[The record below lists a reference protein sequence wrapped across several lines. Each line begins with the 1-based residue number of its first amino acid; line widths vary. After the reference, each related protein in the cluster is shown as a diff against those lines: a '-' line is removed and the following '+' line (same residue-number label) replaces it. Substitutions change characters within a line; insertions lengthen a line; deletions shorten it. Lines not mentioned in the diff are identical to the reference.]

1 MQNLFDWNLV
11 LRIFPLLL
19 PALCTTIEATL
30 LGMIVALILGLLF
43 ALARYSPAYA
53 VKKFTAVVVEFI
65 RRTPLLVQVY
75 FLFYMLPATGLQ
87 LSALTTGV
95 LALGLHYAAYCSE
108 VYRAGIESVP
118 SGQWD
123 AASALNLSSACTMY
137 RVILPQAL
145 VPILPALSNYL
156 ISMFKDTPILS
167 AITVVELLQES
178 KILGSES
185 FRYTEPLTMVGIFF
199 LTLSLICAAL
209 SRQLE
214 NHFALHRK

>member
-1 MQNLFDWNLV
+1 MGLFDWNLV

-19 PALCTTIEATL
+19 PALYKTIEATL
-30 LGMIVALILGLLF
+30 LGMTVALILGLLF
-43 ALARYSPAYA
+43 ALARYSPVHA
-53 VKKFTAVVVEFI
+53 VKKMTAVFVEFI

-87 LSALTTGV
+87 LSAFTTGV

-108 VYRAGIESVP
+108 VYRAGIEAVP

-123 AASALNLSSACTMY
+123 AASALNLGAGYTMY

-199 LTLSLICAAL
+199 LVLSLICAGL
-209 SRQLE
+209 SRSLE
-214 NHFALHRK
+214 NFFALRRR

>member
-1 MQNLFDWNLV
+1 MDIFDWHLV
-11 LRIFPLLL
+11 ARVFPLLL
-19 PALCTTIEATL
+19 PALWTTIEATL
-30 LGMIVALILGLLF
+30 AGMTVALILGLVF
-43 ALARYSPAYA
+43 ALARYSPVLA
-53 VKKFTAVVVEFI
+53 VKKLTGVLVEFI

-75 FLFYMLPATGLQ
+75 FLFYMLPTSGIQ
-87 LSALTTGV
+87 LTAFMTGV

-118 SGQWD
+118 QGQWD
-123 AASALNLSSACTMY
+123 AASALNLGPRQTMF
-137 RVILPQAL
+137 RVVLPQAL

-178 KILGSES
+178 KILGAES

-199 LTLSLICAAL
+199 LVLSLICAGL
-209 SRQLE
+209 SRTLE
-214 NHFALHRK
+214 RHFAMRRR

>member
-1 MQNLFDWNLV
+1 MGLFDWNLV
-11 LRIFPLLL
+11 LHIFPLLL
-19 PALCTTIEATL
+19 PALYTTIEATL
-30 LGMIVALILGLLF
+30 VGMSVALVLGLLF
-43 ALARYSPAYA
+43 ALARYSPMRA
-53 VKKFTAVVVEFI
+53 VKSIVAALVEFV

-87 LSALTTGV
+87 LSAFATGV

-118 SGQWD
+118 TGQWD
-123 AASALNLSSACTMY
+123 AASALNLGTGCTMF

-199 LTLSLICAAL
+199 LVLSLICAGL
-209 SRQLE
+209 SRSLE
-214 NHFALHRK
+214 NFFALRRR